1 MKGCTL
7 DLAEHLN
14 SDNEFIC
21 CDLFT
26 LTLNNGSVYRL
37 ADFDL
42 DISYNGKNYESGR
55 FVITREQTKIAGTP
69 SVETLSVVINADR
82 LHSADTVDN
91 MYFLEAVHEGTLD
104 DAYLTLGRAF
114 MDAETGAVLGVLSL
128 FHGRCEVS
136 SCGGIMCKISAKSET
151 VGLNA
156 QVPIRTFAP
165 QNVYQ
170 EQNGNVSTASQD
182 VYTCMIPLKP
192 SKNVLVK
199 LW

>member
-1 MKGCTL
+1 MKDCAL
-7 DLAEHLN
+7 DLAQHLN
-14 SDNEFIC
+14 SDAEFIC

-26 LTLNNGSVYRL
+26 LTLNSGSIYRL
-37 ADFDL
+37 ADFDA
-42 DISYNGKNYESGR
+42 DILYNGKTYESGR
-55 FVITREQTKIAGTP
+55 FVMAREQTKIAGTP
-69 SVETLSVVINADR
+69 SVETLTVTINADR
-82 LHSADTVDN
+82 LHADNVDN
-91 MYFLEAVHEGTLD
+91 TYFLKAVHEGKLD
-104 DAYLTLGRAF
+104 DAYLTLGRVF
-114 MDAETGAVLGVLSL
+114 MDAESGTVLGVLSL

-151 VGLNA
+151 VGLSA
-156 QVPIRTFAP
+156 QVPLRTFAP

-170 EQNGNVSTASQD
+170 EQDGAVSTASQD